1 MASDQETMVLGV
13 DADEKQAPSAARSGC
28 RILLVDDD
36 PVALRQ
42 FHETLESLGFEVV
55 ASTNDGKHAIEL
67 AHLLSPQ
74 IALIDW
80 DMPHFG
86 GALTARLLAR
96 YAPQVVP
103 VLLLGDDDIAE
114 ATETPSD
121 EPLPTVAK
129 TSGPAEMRAQ
139 LLQIARRRS
148 ATRRLLGAIRG
159 CES

>member
-1 MASDQETMVLGV
+1 MASDSETVLGV
-13 DADEKQAPSAARSGC
+13 AADGKLLPPTAHSDW

-42 FHETLESLGFEVV
+42 LHETLEPLGFEVV
-55 ASTNDGKHAIEL
+55 ASTNDGEHAIEL
-67 AHLLSPQ
+67 ARLLSPH

-80 DMPHFG
+80 DMPRFG

-103 VLLLGDDDIAE
+103 VLLLGDDDMAE

-129 TSGPAEMRAQ
+129 TSAPAEMRAQ